1 MKNKIDNVE
10 LKANNLLNELFGT
23 REDSIYNFTDNERK
37 LLSKKSK
44 DYSNIYIAIDNIPD
58 GFVETIN
65 GIKTSIENYIETL
78 NEIQGI
84 ENEKFYKEGFSDA
97 IQLILECIN
106 NKHEL

>member
-10 LKANNLLNELFGT
+10 LKANNLLNELFRT

-58 GFVETIN
+58 GFIETIN

-78 NEIQGI
+78 NEMQGF